1 MVCTRS
7 GAINALGI
15 ARIILGPFVLLGPA
29 WLRRMV
35 VERIPSKRVQRLKD
49 IVDTMFKRSV
59 DIVNQKKAAME
70 KGDDT
75 LLRQV
80 SDGRDIMS
88 ILRQHIQ
95 FIFPL
100 GLVSNHHFS

>member
-1 MVCTRS
+1 
-7 GAINALGI
+7 
-15 ARIILGPFVLLGPA
+15 
-29 WLRRMV
+29 MV

-49 IVDTMFKRSV
+49 IVDTMFQRSV
-59 DIVNQKKAAME
+59 DIVNQKKDAMQ

-80 SDGRDIMS
+80 SDGKDIMS

-95 FIFPL
+95 FILPL
-100 GLVSNHHFS
+100 GLGSNHHF